1 MKTVVLRAPV
11 LTMSGYG
18 THSRQVFK
26 WLKTKDVNI
35 KTQPVY
41 WGLTPWLVNPESLN
55 GLVGEIM
62 KTCSPVA
69 SQPDV
74 SFQVQLP
81 NEWDPNLAKYNVGI
95 TAAVEATFC
104 NPAWVSACN
113 KMDKIIVPSKFT
125 KQCLQNS
132 GKITTEIDVVPES
145 FYDCLLS
152 EEDNKKIDIKFST
165 DFNFLIFGQI
175 TGADAFTDRKNTFF
189 TIKWLCEEF
198 SKNKDVGIIIKT
210 NLGRN
215 SSLDRKNTLNV
226 MRQLLNEVRQ
236 GDFPKFYLL
245 HGNLETE
252 EIKSLYQHEKVKALV
267 TATRGEGYG
276 LPLLEASAAELPVL
290 ATDWS
295 GHLDFLGK
303 GKFISFNYDLQEVPQ
318 GKVDGKIFMPGSK
331 WANVREKD
339 FKKKVRKFYEMP
351 SKPKE
356 WAKDLSKIIK
366 KDFSQQKIN
375 ELYSESLKNLL

>member
-26 WLKTKDVNI
+26 WLKTQNFNI

-41 WGLTPWLVNPESLN
+41 WGMTPWLVNPDGLN

-62 KTCSPVA
+62 STCSPLNA
-69 SQPDV
+69 QPDI

-104 NPAWVSACN
+104 NPDWVKNCN
-113 KMDKIIVPSKFT
+113 SMNKIIVPSTFT
-125 KQCLQNS
+125 KECLQNS
-132 GKITTEIDVVPES
+132 GNITTNISVVPES
-145 FYDCLLS
+145 FYDCLL
-152 EEDNKKIDIKFST
+152 DNKNEKKLDLDLST

-175 TGADAFTDRKNTFF
+175 TGNDPFTDRKNTFF

-210 NLGRN
+210 NTGRN
-215 SSLDRKNTLNV
+215 SSLDRKNTLNI
-226 MRQLLNEVRQ
+226 MKMLLKEVRK
-236 GDFPKFYLL
+236 GPYPKFYLL
-245 HGNLETE
+245 HGNLEPE
-252 EIKSLYQHEKVKALV
+252 EIQSVYQHEKVKALV
-267 TATRGEGYG
+267 SATRGEGYG
-276 LPLLEASAAELPVL
+276 LPILESAATGLPVL
-290 ATDWS
+290 ATNWS
-295 GHLDFLGK
+295 GHLDFMNK
-303 GKFISFNYDLQEVPQ
+303 GKFVSFNYDLQEVPQ
-318 GKVDGKIFMPGSK
+318 GKADGKIFMPGSK

-339 FKKKVRKFYEMP
+339 FKSKVRKFYEMP

-356 WAKDLSKIIK
+356 WANSLSETIK
-366 KDFSQQKIN
+366 KEYSQKTIN
-375 ELYSESLKNLL
+375 NLYTENLKTLL